1 MSVYNSKKFLLTFI
15 LYRNQNSVLIW
26 RECMPPGNSGNLSEE
41 GNNGAYCQ
49 GRGGPVRQA
58 AGKYGKSAEYTRA
71 LTSFAGV

>member
-1 MSVYNSKKFLLTFI
+1 
-15 LYRNQNSVLIW
+15 
-26 RECMPPGNSGNLSEE
+26 MPPGNSNNLSQE
-41 GNNGAYCQ
+41 GKNGAYCQ

>member
-1 MSVYNSKKFLLTFI
+1 MSVYYSKNFF
-15 LYRNQNSVLIW
+15 YSNQLFFKTLFFIW

-41 GNNGAYCQ
+41 GKNGAYCQ